1 MRQHPTRRD
10 APTGRSTVSQGALTY
25 LRRQYLCVLRRCAFL
40 NAFSSWLLLA
50 APMAMAG
57 QPGIVTDGRTATTL
71 TQAGAVTDITTA
83 TVRGNN
89 AFNSFSRFNIGS
101 GQTVNLHLPQQTANL
116 LNLVRNERSQIDGV
130 MNAYKD
136 GRIGG
141 NVFFFNPHGMV
152 VGAQG
157 QINVGSLTVAT
168 PTPAYMERLIGPGGA
183 IDDAAVDQALRGE
196 IPLSESGLITVKGS
210 VKAAR
215 AVQLAAANVSIV
227 GGARIEAGAAAHA
240 GFGALVN
247 IDGLEAG
254 AQMLQDGDTVRI
266 VAADA
271 VNIAGLV
278 SADGATG
285 EAAGRVRIDAGGDI
299 TVADGG
305 RVSADGHGA
314 NSDGGKIRVWAEG
327 TATLATQGELSAR
340 GGEIS
345 GDGGHIEFSA
355 TDTVRLEGG
364 ALKANATNGK
374 RGSVLIDPNNI
385 EAVTANT
392 YTDGVDFTLIANDT
406 ITVENN
412 ITISTRDI
420 ANPTT
425 GNHATD
431 ASQGDSGD
439 LTLRASNVELKAGS
453 RLLAHATPGHT
464 GGDVKVEG
472 RTLDA
477 IGANRDVSASVT
489 LTEAT
494 VTGKDITIR
503 SSAETSLVQELLENN
518 PALSVADA
526 QRQID
531 QELDDP
537 IDGIGGAF
545 LSVTTKATATTTV
558 LGSKVTGSGK
568 VTISSHAG
576 ARSGFKKTATAT
588 TTIGDSGAI
597 KSEIRGNEVDIAS
610 TATTSL
616 VYKIL
621 GTATKLLDQSWLPDP
636 DGPLITALDDNLFD
650 FNSVPLVALSTAK
663 ATTLVDGASLIIG
676 TDTVTIGADADSAA
690 KPTFSSPF
698 LFSAAWGESTA
709 EARARVVGT
718 ANITATNALTVQAHT
733 NTDVDVTATVNS
745 INKPVD
751 ATFVRANT
759 HITTIAEVGD
769 STTTTG
775 RSISVDAQTEAEINA
790 AADAKNTGG
799 SGVGLSLAISETTST
814 TTATLGGTAEAT
826 TGDVSVT
833 ANADIEE
840 GNSANAATL
849 GNPSSISAKIT
860 NFKAGIQ
867 RNVVG
872 GILTATG
879 KINPA
884 TADRL
889 TSFLFPGIK
898 EGKFNA
904 AGAVAWSTGNNTAT
918 ASIAPLADVKAAGGI
933 SVTAKITDDPSSSA
947 GAKTSSTGS
956 AVGGSVAYG
965 SFVNTANAFIG
976 KGATVDAKGALLV
989 DAQTHVPYPW
999 QIDWEDPDE
1008 ILNFLQG
1015 GVLDMFLT
1023 TYSINSAKGKSGIGL
1038 AVGVNLFDLD
1048 NNATAYIDEGAQINT
1063 RYTAIPGLAT
1073 QSVKV
1078 SAKNDISLTGAV
1090 GILSKKFLGTS
1101 GGKAALGGSAG
1112 LISIDTNASA
1122 TIRGNATVNSA
1133 NAVNVDATNIQRVV
1147 TVTEAGGSSDAVGV
1161 EGAVSINT
1169 LTNTSTAAIDDDA
1182 TVAAGDDITVN
1193 AKGDLENISVAGGV
1207 VATKGQVGIG
1217 FSVSVNTIV
1226 SDVAAYI
1233 GNFDPLGLDLVPA
1246 LGNISTTG
1254 KVNLVAASEVSQ
1266 GAYSVAG
1273 ALATDSKAQTD
1284 MPAGAS
1290 DTQDGAGS
1298 GSASKSGKGKFGVA
1312 VSADVSINDVKADTQ
1327 AYVSDGA
1334 TISAAT
1340 ALDLD
1345 ATNTLALSALS
1356 GAVTIST
1363 QQSGNALAG
1372 SYAQNS
1378 LAGTTAAYADDAT
1391 LTLTGPL
1398 TADAKTTGTIETL
1411 SASIAGT
1418 KGKVGVAG
1426 SVSINAIDNS
1436 TKTYLSNVLLTGV
1449 STVGLTALDDSTI
1462 RAIAGA
1468 IAFGGKAGIG
1478 LSFSWNQLDN
1488 DTESWIANS
1497 DVDATGLVSVA
1508 ATTDNSIDTISA
1520 AIGASKGPMAGAAAV
1535 TINTIDNTTKTWIAG
1550 TRGGDGVDS
1559 AANIALTSTDSS
1571 RIFGLAGALG
1581 ATTGSAGVGVTFA
1594 WNDVDN
1600 IVDARLKNNANA
1612 ESTAGD
1618 ITVKADSSTH
1628 IEGISAAGGVS
1639 GKAGVAGAGTVV
1651 QANNTVKASI
1661 DAGSTAIADGNV
1673 HVAAAD
1679 DVDLFSLAGNV
1690 AGGGK
1695 AGIGASASVLI
1706 TNNTVEARIDGS
1718 ATGRGKRGAIDV
1730 PTGDKNSAGTLLTE
1744 STRGVAVTATS
1755 HEDIETIAAGG
1766 SGGGSAG
1773 VAGSATVTD
1782 LTETTTA
1789 AIGSGATINPLDDGS
1804 STQDVT
1810 VRASDETT
1818 LLGVAGAV
1826 AFGGSGGVG
1835 AGADVGLIGKTT
1847 TASVAGNV
1855 KTNDTVTVEA
1865 RSEEDI
1871 TSVAASLSVGGSA
1884 GIAGSASVYV
1894 VDVTTKSEIA
1904 DGATVH
1910 SDGNVIV
1917 SADDDNEIDMIA
1929 GNGAFGGSA
1938 GVGASAAVA
1947 VLTKTT
1953 TARVGTGATVDA
1965 LGTKTGVTIA
1975 NGSFNA
1981 ATYTAN
1987 GTDEGEISAPAASNP
2002 DGSDSAALTGQR
2014 TASRGTTT
2022 GFQGLAVTATNKDDV
2037 ETISATGAAAGSAA
2051 ITLAGDVNVITTTTT
2066 AEIANNAQ
2074 INQNNTGAGA
2084 GQSVLVGAGN
2094 DHYQMG
2100 IAGSASG
2107 AGAVGIG
2114 AAADVLVAKH
2124 TTTAKVGDSADI
2136 RARKDVSIEAHGQ
2149 EEILSIAAGL
2159 GVGGTVGVAGSTSVL
2174 SLTNVTSA
2182 TTGTGSVVDADGNVR
2197 IIATDDT
2204 ETDVVDGTLA
2214 VGLGAAGVGGAVGVT
2229 RIEKDT
2235 TSGVGAGATVNARGN
2250 NTASMQALS
2259 GNDLSDRDAITG
2271 LMVEAN
2277 SSEDLFSVAASG
2289 AGGFYAGV
2297 SGAVT
2302 VTSVDSDTTAVIGNG
2317 ALINQGVTNGSSTQD
2332 VNVSAKNHAKLDAYT
2347 GSLAGG
2353 AVGAAGGVDVGTVKN
2368 DTTALID
2375 NNAQVSAKR
2384 DVDVNALTSAD
2395 IDSITVSA
2403 SGGIGAIAGGV
2414 SVYSV
2419 GSGLDA
2425 EGRKKLKSD
2434 SGDFGDVNSYADD
2447 QASDGS
2453 INSLLAGS
2461 DDARI
2466 RDAGSQ
2472 SQAARAGV
2480 SISGDLAGA
2489 NTDGTTATI
2498 GDANVTTTTGAID
2511 VDARQDVNIKVLA
2524 GGASVGGVGLGVGVG
2539 VVAVNA
2545 GTAADVAAQ
2554 AMLDAGGA
2562 VSLTAHT
2569 KTVSD
2574 LTGFAGSYG
2583 GLAVDAALAFVT
2595 DNSTTRAALGDG
2607 VQIVDATSISV
2618 SASDDRTAE
2627 SEAVG
2632 VSVSGGAAVGASVAT
2647 ATLGGSTTASAGDN
2661 LQVGQSVGTIDSL
2674 SITADSRNTA
2684 KAESIAGKAGI
2695 GLAAS
2700 GSVATAKSTPTVS
2713 ATIGDNSRITVAG
2726 LTDVAATG
2734 RSTADADAI
2743 GVNVAGGVGIGAS
2756 VANAT
2761 SAPDIDAA
2769 IGTGARITANQ
2780 VRIAAT
2786 QAILGGG
2793 TSAYALGAA
2802 GGLLAGVNA
2811 TYAESNNEG
2820 KVDATLGDNSEL
2832 TVANSVT
2839 VAATNNTR
2847 QRTDVTGVSIG
2858 GVLAAGATIG
2868 HANSDTETH
2877 ASIGNG
2883 VQVASLGGLTGLIS
2897 VTATGK
2903 DDNIATAVSGS
2914 GGLISG
2920 SAASVGTY
2928 SESNTSARL
2937 GSGDATHSL
2946 NASTVTLTADHT
2958 TQFNGKVDSVSA
2970 SAVGASGSK
2979 ARHTV
2984 KSTVEAT
2991 VADNGRINANHVDI
3005 DANNRAHKFW
3015 WGASSVAADAA
3026 TNADSAA
3033 WNIKSGSGGALNAAA
3048 GSSRSTVT
3056 LTTVARIGQNA
3067 QVHGLMPALGEGSFS
3082 MDAFNDVIGHDKS
3095 KLDSGGL
3102 VAVAATETH
3111 FTATGNAT
3119 AEFGAGAQV
3128 TSDTGDIT
3136 AGTRSRVD
3144 LDTRSS
3150 SDTYG
3155 LAGAPMGEAW
3165 STWTGNN
3172 TAIVRSGA
3180 RLLAD
3185 QGGVHL
3191 GGGQASDGTRT
3202 DIEADSDVRLWNK
3215 TAFPINSDPDA
3226 RTTVTSNASV
3236 QLLGTAAI
3244 ETAGDITLAADKGKI
3259 DAHHVGIGKDIYREA
3274 ASGIVSGI
3282 SNAFGGDDVSFD
3294 IEGGETVVGGSS
3306 TAQIEGSALAGIH
3319 RFESLTL
3326 EYELV
3331 DASGNVVASPVT
3343 GTDGRVLWRLKV
3355 SKTDGVNYT
3364 IDPAV
3369 GLAANIQKRID
3380 KLRSLME
3387 QYSGDPVAVGAYESE
3402 IKFLQFKLVELGLAS
3417 GDPNGTNFNTGNW
3430 NNPSPKEV
3438 KLEEIAQKEAQIDS
3452 LGNDIVSTTDGATT
3466 TTDGALT
3473 AQTTLTTDAGTV
3485 VLRADSINGNNA
3497 TIQTNLAGMGNFNAA
3512 DGDYLNLIGQQ
3523 GTAASLRSDINTL
3536 QGQLSTDRTSLATS
3550 NANIDTLLGNIASR
3564 QSQIDTLLATNGA
3577 QSQID
3582 ALRALNDTDRSAA
3595 TAELGTANSLLA
3607 GIATKS
3613 TLLDQKAGS
3622 LNSTYTTIN
3631 SLQST
3636 LRSRFAN
3643 GSADSGRVAA
3653 VTNLQSSNTSLRGDV
3668 STLAGSINGAD
3679 ATVAGASTTVAGN
3692 LTTVQGFETDLGT
3705 AQTDLVALEAQL
3717 PGLSDVPANGPIAD
3731 FMHVDDITVRLG
3743 NIDVTA
3749 DNLTG
3754 NGALRAPGD
3763 AKISIVNNTPDF
3775 LVLGKL
3781 TVDSDSGGEIRQ
3793 NGFLINDNNEIRRIN
3808 LNNQAPSLTLQ
3819 TKHNNGAGLPQIEVI
3834 SNYDPNSAKNAN
3846 LPAPSPDI
3854 QLSDDV
3860 SNPLGLV
3867 RVYSQA
3873 GSIYVD
3879 GDIRAAQVDVQADNG
3894 DFVQSFVDGFY
3905 HSSGDP
3911 AANVQGGQT
3920 STPAGKGI
3928 VANGSVFIS
3937 ARYLNINGLVQS
3949 GIETW
3954 NITLPTTPV
3963 LTGPA
3968 SLYGLNQSALDTLV
3982 ENWKNSTGPQ
3992 YTTLAAAGGAV
4003 VFNAAL
4009 NRIEANAS
4017 YAHTDMGTSGW
4028 AQRTSSF
4035 GGLYPL
4041 ISDYGNIG
4049 ASYDPSV
4056 TGGRFVLDG
4065 EAVKGGYIQLYGQIL
4080 NTAGSAS
4087 RLKVLDGFGQIVV
4100 TNPTDR
4106 AVVVNN
4112 LSTGTDADG
4121 SGRGVRGVIDIT
4133 DIQRVNTTN
4142 GTSDAI
4148 HTVITREN
4156 NTVMLDQTG
4165 RWEGSVFNPN
4175 YRFTGADIT
4184 AADGRNTTYDPQ
4196 TGLRYV
4202 WTTATDKSTNT
4213 YWQFSG
4219 TQFLGISALRTR
4231 PSGTVESKRGP
4242 YTTGTRRLDDGT
4254 YLLRDTSLTG
4264 TPLKTTSDTRTTS
4277 DYWTKTKEW
4286 TDCNWWTVCIAQDY
4300 HSKWTQS
4307 TGTQTITTFS
4317 LKADY
4322 PINVEFSGQD
4332 TGLVAINSKSDVILN
4347 GLINNRFG
4355 DTTITAGVNPG
4366 VGATSNPALVK
4377 AGQSILQGSE
4387 DALVTGQ
4394 TLNFAASYSVGT
4406 TGSNANPV
4414 NIDLNGGTLNAAVAS
4429 GNLAL
4434 RQANGDLSIG
4444 IVSAGGAANAGLGQ
4458 VLIAADGHLSMA
4470 GPLSSVTGNQIELV
4484 SENGSIG
4491 SATDPFR
4498 IKAGFTSNLAER
4510 RFYGVTA
4517 AARESIFLDSESWI
4531 GNLGADLLVSS
4542 ITSTTGDVQVRTPGR
4557 IIDNNPF
4564 ETRDERTYA
4573 QLLTLWEELSLLE
4586 NTTKNAEKQ
4595 QAAIA
4600 AFEAGASQEYRIYW
4614 QIRNQQADPS
4624 SFDANHTVALS
4635 TAQETAMRDSLAQQG
4650 KTQTEIDTLVR
4661 DYSKNKTDEYRALHE
4676 KLYATPVYENLI
4688 PVGYQDGFAYAA
4700 TQTER
4705 DAQLKGS
4712 SWSEHELGIA
4722 FSPGLLK
4729 ETTDTNPVLKDPNVA
4744 GTSVTLLADQG
4755 IGETGLTR
4763 MIDLSLNPGLISDD
4777 DKVAL
4782 AAAERNDL
4790 SINGGIASVT
4800 QRKPVVVGGN
4810 GLLTVTDRAGN
4821 AVAGDVFL
4829 ASETSVNVGAILST
4843 GETRLKAAGSIM
4855 HGAGAGL
4862 PSFVA
4867 SSLILESAKGDIGTA
4882 TQPVLVQLGDNDPLI
4897 ARADGD
4903 IFITQLGNDL
4913 AVDTLFSRAGIW
4925 LTAPGSIVDAFNTDD
4940 TNIRSQTLNLL
4951 AGGSLGS
4958 ASNFLDIGLGP
4969 RLESDTDDTGYLTA
4983 NAGTGAFL
4991 RSPTLPLILHQ
5002 VDAGTEIRV
5011 IGGTNV
5017 VVEGAVTA
5025 PVSVDIAAG
5034 DDVRFDGGQ
5043 IATDTVA
5050 ISAGSDGTGNVAGSS
5065 TAGPDIVATT
5075 SAFITAPQGIGTGAP
5090 VEVRTPQLDL
5100 QADTM
5105 DVVAAP
5111 LTPAQ
5116 PLMVNAS
5123 GVGGSMAS
5131 DVTLDLASGSSVT
5144 IGTLFANTSQ
5154 TTATTPLFTVTDGQL
5169 GDYAAFYT
5177 PAFAIRVDHQNR
5189 AFQPGFD
5196 VRAFTLSGLYDMVVT
5211 PQSALIGAYIITK
5224 NPRKVVFSNPGGVAD
5239 LRSRGQLNALD
5250 HQSKN
5255 DKSNRVAAGAA
5266 ENYATAAG
5274 GLVFVDPDLFE
5285 CGKPGEP
5292 NACEDL

>member
-1 MRQHPTRRD
+1 M
-10 APTGRSTVSQGALTY
+10 
-25 LRRQYLCVLRRCAFL
+25 
-40 NAFSSWLLLA
+40 
-50 APMAMAG
+50 
-57 QPGIVTDGRTATTL
+57 
-71 TQAGAVTDITTA
+71 
-83 TVRGNN
+83 
-89 AFNSFSRFNIGS
+89 
-101 GQTVNLHLPQQTANL
+101 
-116 LNLVRNERSQIDGV
+116 
-130 MNAYKD
+130 
-136 GRIGG
+136 
-141 NVFFFNPHGMV
+141 
-152 VGAQG
+152 
-157 QINVGSLTVAT
+157 
-168 PTPAYMERLIGPGGA
+168 
-183 IDDAAVDQALRGE
+183 
-196 IPLSESGLITVKGS
+196 
-210 VKAAR
+210 
-215 AVQLAAANVSIV
+215 
-227 GGARIEAGAAAHA
+227 
-240 GFGALVN
+240 
-247 IDGLEAG
+247 
-254 AQMLQDGDTVRI
+254 
-266 VAADA
+266 
-271 VNIAGLV
+271 
-278 SADGATG
+278 
-285 EAAGRVRIDAGGDI
+285 
-299 TVADGG
+299 
-305 RVSADGHGA
+305 
-314 NSDGGKIRVWAEG
+314 
-327 TATLATQGELSAR
+327 
-340 GGEIS
+340 
-345 GDGGHIEFSA
+345 
-355 TDTVRLEGG
+355 
-364 ALKANATNGK
+364 
-374 RGSVLIDPNNI
+374 
-385 EAVTANT
+385 
-392 YTDGVDFTLIANDT
+392 
-406 ITVENN
+406 
-412 ITISTRDI
+412 
-420 ANPTT
+420 
-425 GNHATD
+425 
-431 ASQGDSGD
+431 
-439 LTLRASNVELKAGS
+439 
-453 RLLAHATPGHT
+453 
-464 GGDVKVEG
+464 
-472 RTLDA
+472 
-477 IGANRDVSASVT
+477 
-489 LTEAT
+489 
-494 VTGKDITIR
+494 
-503 SSAETSLVQELLENN
+503 
-518 PALSVADA
+518 
-526 QRQID
+526 
-531 QELDDP
+531 
-537 IDGIGGAF
+537 
-545 LSVTTKATATTTV
+545 
-558 LGSKVTGSGK
+558 
-568 VTISSHAG
+568 
-576 ARSGFKKTATAT
+576 
-588 TTIGDSGAI
+588 
-597 KSEIRGNEVDIAS
+597 
-610 TATTSL
+610 
-616 VYKIL
+616 
-621 GTATKLLDQSWLPDP
+621 
-636 DGPLITALDDNLFD
+636 
-650 FNSVPLVALSTAK
+650 
-663 ATTLVDGASLIIG
+663 
-676 TDTVTIGADADSAA
+676 
-690 KPTFSSPF
+690 
-698 LFSAAWGESTA
+698 
-709 EARARVVGT
+709 
-718 ANITATNALTVQAHT
+718 
-733 NTDVDVTATVNS
+733 
-745 INKPVD
+745 
-751 ATFVRANT
+751 
-759 HITTIAEVGD
+759 
-769 STTTTG
+769 
-775 RSISVDAQTEAEINA
+775 
-790 AADAKNTGG
+790 
-799 SGVGLSLAISETTST
+799 
-814 TTATLGGTAEAT
+814 
-826 TGDVSVT
+826 
-833 ANADIEE
+833 
-840 GNSANAATL
+840 
-849 GNPSSISAKIT
+849 
-860 NFKAGIQ
+860 
-867 RNVVG
+867 
-872 GILTATG
+872 
-879 KINPA
+879 
-884 TADRL
+884 
-889 TSFLFPGIK
+889 
-898 EGKFNA
+898 
-904 AGAVAWSTGNNTAT
+904 
-918 ASIAPLADVKAAGGI
+918 
-933 SVTAKITDDPSSSA
+933 
-947 GAKTSSTGS
+947 
-956 AVGGSVAYG
+956 
-965 SFVNTANAFIG
+965 
-976 KGATVDAKGALLV
+976 
-989 DAQTHVPYPW
+989 
-999 QIDWEDPDE
+999 
-1008 ILNFLQG
+1008 
-1015 GVLDMFLT
+1015 
-1023 TYSINSAKGKSGIGL
+1023 
-1038 AVGVNLFDLD
+1038 
-1048 NNATAYIDEGAQINT
+1048 
-1063 RYTAIPGLAT
+1063 
-1073 QSVKV
+1073 
-1078 SAKNDISLTGAV
+1078 
-1090 GILSKKFLGTS
+1090 
-1101 GGKAALGGSAG
+1101 
-1112 LISIDTNASA
+1112 
-1122 TIRGNATVNSA
+1122 
-1133 NAVNVDATNIQRVV
+1133 
-1147 TVTEAGGSSDAVGV
+1147 
-1161 EGAVSINT
+1161 
-1169 LTNTSTAAIDDDA
+1169 
-1182 TVAAGDDITVN
+1182 
-1193 AKGDLENISVAGGV
+1193 
-1207 VATKGQVGIG
+1207 
-1217 FSVSVNTIV
+1217 
-1226 SDVAAYI
+1226 
-1233 GNFDPLGLDLVPA
+1233 
-1246 LGNISTTG
+1246 
-1254 KVNLVAASEVSQ
+1254 
-1266 GAYSVAG
+1266 
-1273 ALATDSKAQTD
+1273 
-1284 MPAGAS
+1284 
-1290 DTQDGAGS
+1290 
-1298 GSASKSGKGKFGVA
+1298 
-1312 VSADVSINDVKADTQ
+1312 
-1327 AYVSDGA
+1327 
-1334 TISAAT
+1334 
-1340 ALDLD
+1340 
-1345 ATNTLALSALS
+1345 
-1356 GAVTIST
+1356 
-1363 QQSGNALAG
+1363 
-1372 SYAQNS
+1372 
-1378 LAGTTAAYADDAT
+1378 
-1391 LTLTGPL
+1391 
-1398 TADAKTTGTIETL
+1398 
-1411 SASIAGT
+1411 
-1418 KGKVGVAG
+1418 
-1426 SVSINAIDNS
+1426 
-1436 TKTYLSNVLLTGV
+1436 
-1449 STVGLTALDDSTI
+1449 
-1462 RAIAGA
+1462 
-1468 IAFGGKAGIG
+1468 
-1478 LSFSWNQLDN
+1478 
-1488 DTESWIANS
+1488 
-1497 DVDATGLVSVA
+1497 
-1508 ATTDNSIDTISA
+1508 
-1520 AIGASKGPMAGAAAV
+1520 
-1535 TINTIDNTTKTWIAG
+1535 
-1550 TRGGDGVDS
+1550 
-1559 AANIALTSTDSS
+1559 
-1571 RIFGLAGALG
+1571 
-1581 ATTGSAGVGVTFA
+1581 
-1594 WNDVDN
+1594 
-1600 IVDARLKNNANA
+1600 
-1612 ESTAGD
+1612 
-1618 ITVKADSSTH
+1618 
-1628 IEGISAAGGVS
+1628 
-1639 GKAGVAGAGTVV
+1639 
-1651 QANNTVKASI
+1651 
-1661 DAGSTAIADGNV
+1661 
-1673 HVAAAD
+1673 
-1679 DVDLFSLAGNV
+1679 
-1690 AGGGK
+1690 
-1695 AGIGASASVLI
+1695 
-1706 TNNTVEARIDGS
+1706 
-1718 ATGRGKRGAIDV
+1718 
-1730 PTGDKNSAGTLLTE
+1730 
-1744 STRGVAVTATS
+1744 
-1755 HEDIETIAAGG
+1755 
-1766 SGGGSAG
+1766 
-1773 VAGSATVTD
+1773 
-1782 LTETTTA
+1782 
-1789 AIGSGATINPLDDGS
+1789 
-1804 STQDVT
+1804 
-1810 VRASDETT
+1810 
-1818 LLGVAGAV
+1818 
-1826 AFGGSGGVG
+1826 
-1835 AGADVGLIGKTT
+1835 
-1847 TASVAGNV
+1847 
-1855 KTNDTVTVEA
+1855 
-1865 RSEEDI
+1865 
-1871 TSVAASLSVGGSA
+1871 
-1884 GIAGSASVYV
+1884 
-1894 VDVTTKSEIA
+1894 
-1904 DGATVH
+1904 
-1910 SDGNVIV
+1910 
-1917 SADDDNEIDMIA
+1917 
-1929 GNGAFGGSA
+1929 
-1938 GVGASAAVA
+1938 
-1947 VLTKTT
+1947 
-1953 TARVGTGATVDA
+1953 
-1965 LGTKTGVTIA
+1965 
-1975 NGSFNA
+1975 
-1981 ATYTAN
+1981 
-1987 GTDEGEISAPAASNP
+1987 
-2002 DGSDSAALTGQR
+2002 
-2014 TASRGTTT
+2014 
-2022 GFQGLAVTATNKDDV
+2022 
-2037 ETISATGAAAGSAA
+2037 
-2051 ITLAGDVNVITTTTT
+2051 
-2066 AEIANNAQ
+2066 
-2074 INQNNTGAGA
+2074 
-2084 GQSVLVGAGN
+2084 
-2094 DHYQMG
+2094 
-2100 IAGSASG
+2100 
-2107 AGAVGIG
+2107 
-2114 AAADVLVAKH
+2114 
-2124 TTTAKVGDSADI
+2124 
-2136 RARKDVSIEAHGQ
+2136 
-2149 EEILSIAAGL
+2149 
-2159 GVGGTVGVAGSTSVL
+2159 
-2174 SLTNVTSA
+2174 
-2182 TTGTGSVVDADGNVR
+2182 
-2197 IIATDDT
+2197 
-2204 ETDVVDGTLA
+2204 
-2214 VGLGAAGVGGAVGVT
+2214 
-2229 RIEKDT
+2229 
-2235 TSGVGAGATVNARGN
+2235 GATVNARGN

-2259 GNDLSDRDAITG
+2259 GNDLTDRDAITG

-2302 VTSVDSDTTAVIGNG
+2302 VTSVDSDTTAVIGSG
-2317 ALINQGVTNGSSTQD
+2317 ALINQGVTNGSATQD
-2332 VNVSAKNHAKLDAYT
+2332 VNVSSKNHAKLDAYT
-2347 GSLAGG
+2347 GSVAGG
-2353 AVGAAGGVDVGTVKN
+2353 AVGAAGGVDVGTIKN

-2375 NNAQVSAKR
+2375 NNAQISSKR
-2384 DVDVNALTSAD
+2384 DVDVNALTDAD

-2403 SGGIGAIAGGV
+2403 SGGLGAIAGGV

-2425 EGRKKLKSD
+2425 EGRKRLKSD

-2466 RDAGSQ
+2466 RNAGTQ
-2472 SQAARAGV
+2472 SQTARAGV

-2489 NTDGTTATI
+2489 NTAGTTATI

-2511 VDARQDVNIKVLA
+2511 IDARQDIDVKVLA

-2545 GTAADVAAQ
+2545 GTAADVAAL
-2554 AMLDAGGA
+2554 ATLSSGGA
-2562 VSLTAHT
+2562 ISVGAHT

-2583 GLAVDAALAFVT
+2583 GLAIDAALAFVT
-2595 DNSTTRAALGDG
+2595 DNSTTRAAIGDG
-2607 VQIVDATSISV
+2607 VQIADATGVSV

-2674 SITADSRNTA
+2674 SITADSSNTA
-2684 KAESIAGKAGI
+2684 KAKSIAGKAGI

-2726 LTDVAATG
+2726 LTGVAATG

-2756 VANAT
+2756 VATAT

-2769 IGTGARITANQ
+2769 IGAGARITANQ

-2811 TYAESNNEG
+2811 TYAESNNKG
-2820 KVDATLGDNSEL
+2820 KVDAKLGDNSEL
-2832 TVANSVT
+2832 IVASSVN
-2839 VAATNNTR
+2839 VDATNNTR

-2868 HANSDTETH
+2868 HANAETETH
-2877 ASIGNG
+2877 ASLGNG

-2920 SAASVGTY
+2920 SAASVGTF
-2928 SESNTSARL
+2928 SKSDTTARV

-2946 NASTVTLTADHT
+2946 NATTFTLKADHT
-2958 TQFNGKVDSVSA
+2958 SQFNAKVDSVSA

-2984 KSTVEAT
+2984 ESTVEAT
-2991 VADNGRINANHVDI
+2991 VADNGRIKANHVDI

-3015 WGASSVAADAA
+3015 WGATSVAADAA

-3033 WNIKSGSGGALNAAA
+3033 WNIQSGSGGALNAAA

-3082 MDAFNDVIGHDKS
+3082 LDAFNEVIGHDKS

-3102 VAVAATETH
+3102 VAIAATETH

-3119 AEFGAGAQV
+3119 VEFGAGAQV
-3128 TSDTGDIT
+3128 SSDTGDIK

-3155 LAGAPMGEAW
+3155 LAGAPMGEAY
-3165 STWTGNN
+3165 STWIGNN
-3172 TAIVRSGA
+3172 KAIVKSGA

-3202 DIEADSDVRLWNK
+3202 DIEVDSDVRLWNK

-3226 RTTVTSNASV
+3226 RSHVTSNASV

-3387 QYSGDPVAVGAYESE
+3387 QYAGDPVAVGAYESE

-3438 KLEEIAQKEAQIDS
+3438 KLEEIAQKEAQIDN

-3466 TTDGALT
+3466 TTDGALA

-3485 VLRADSINGNNA
+3485 VLRADSINGNNN
-3497 TIQTNLAGMGNFNAA
+3497 TIRTNLAGMGNFNAA
-3512 DGDYLNLIGQQ
+3512 DGDYLNLIDQQ
-3523 GTAASLRSDINTL
+3523 STAASLRGDINTL

-3582 ALRALNDTDRSAA
+3582 ALRALNDTDRNSA

-3613 TLLDQKAGS
+3613 TQLDQKAGS
-3622 LNSTYTTIN
+3622 LSSTYTTIN
-3631 SLQST
+3631 SLQTT

-3653 VTNLQSSNTSLRGDV
+3653 VSNLQGSNTSLRGDV
-3668 STLAGSINGAD
+3668 STLAGNINGAD

-3992 YTTLAAAGGAV
+3992 YSTLAAAGGAV

-4175 YRFTGADIT
+4175 YRFTGADT
-4184 AADGRNTTYDPQ
+4184 GATNGRNTTYDPQ

-4264 TPLKTTSDTRTTS
+4264 TPLKTTNNTRTTS
-4277 DYWTKTKEW
+4277 DHWTKTKEW
-4286 TDCNWWTVCIAQDY
+4286 TDCNWWTICIAQDY

-4366 VGATSNPALVK
+4366 TNAALVK

-4387 DALVTGQ
+4387 NALVTGQ
-4394 TLNFAASYSVGT
+4394 SLNFAASYSVGT

-4470 GPLSSVTGNQIELV
+4470 GPLSSITGNKIELV
-4484 SENGSIG
+4484 SENGRIG
-4491 SATDPFR
+4491 SAADPVR
-4498 IKAGFTSNLAER
+4498 VKAGFTSNLAER
-4510 RFYGVTA
+4510 RFFGVTA
-4517 AARESIFLDSESWI
+4517 SARESIFLDSESWI
-4531 GNLGADLLVSS
+4531 GNLSADLLVSS
-4542 ITSTTGDVQVRTPGR
+4542 ITSATGEVLVRTPGR

-4573 QLLTLWEELSLLE
+4573 QLLSLWEELSLLE

-4650 KTQTEIDTLVR
+4650 KTQTEIDDLVR
-4661 DYSKNKTDEYRALHE
+4661 DYSKDRTDEYRTLHD
-4676 KLYATPVYENLI
+4676 KLYATPAYENLI
-4688 PVGYQDGFAYAA
+4688 PVGYQDGFAYVA

-4729 ETTDTNPVLKDPNVA
+4729 ETTDTNPVLKDPNVS
-4744 GTSVTLLADQG
+4744 GTQVTLKADKG

-4782 AAAERNDL
+4782 AAAERSDL
-4790 SINGGIASVT
+4790 SLNGGIASVT

-4829 ASETSVNVGAILST
+4829 ASETSVNVAAILST
-4843 GETRLKAAGSIM
+4843 GETRLKAAGDII
-4855 HGAGAGL
+4855 HGAGPGVAA
-4862 PSFVA
+4862 FMA
-4867 SSLILESAKGDIGTA
+4867 SSLILESAKGSIGSS

-4897 ARADGD
+4897 ARADGN

-4925 LTAPGSIVDAFNTDD
+4925 LTAPGSIIDAFNTDD
-4940 TNIRSQTLNLL
+4940 TNIRAQTLNLL

-4991 RSPTLPLILHQ
+4991 RSPSLPLILHQ

-5011 IGGTNV
+5011 IGGTDV

-5043 IATDTVA
+5043 IASDTVA
-5050 ISAGSDGTGNVAGSS
+5050 ISAGSDGSGNVVGSP
-5065 TAGPDIVATT
+5065 TAGADIVAAT
-5075 SAFITAPQGIGTGAP
+5075 SAFITAPQGIGTGDP
-5090 VEVRTPQLDL
+5090 LNVRTPQLDL

-5105 DVVAAP
+5105 DVVA
-5111 LTPAQ
+5111 TPINTAL

-5131 DVTLDLASGSSVT
+5131 DVKLDLTSTDSVT

-5266 ENYATAAG
+5266 ENYATASG
-5274 GLVFVDPDLFE
+5274 GLVFVDPGVFE

>member
-1 MRQHPTRRD
+1 M
-10 APTGRSTVSQGALTY
+10 SYGALAY

-50 APMAMAG
+50 APAAMAA
-57 QPGIVTDGRTATTL
+57 QPPIVTDGRTATTL
-71 TQAGAVTDITTA
+71 SQSGAVTDITTA
-83 TVRGNN
+83 TVRGKN

-116 LNLVRNERSQIDGV
+116 LNLVRNERSHIDGV

-168 PTPAYMERLIGPGGA
+168 PTPAYMERLIGPGGV

-215 AVQLAAANVSIV
+215 AVQLAAANVNID

-266 VAADA
+266 VAGNA
-271 VNIAGLV
+271 VNIAGAV
-278 SADGATG
+278 SADGAAG
-285 EAAGRVRIDAGGDI
+285 EAAGRIRIDAGGDI

-305 RVSADGHGA
+305 RVSADGRGA
-314 NSDGGKIRVWAEG
+314 NSDGGKIRVWAED
-327 TATLATQGELSAR
+327 TATLATGGELSAR

-355 TDTVRLEGG
+355 TETVRLEGG
-364 ALKANATNGK
+364 ALKANATAGK
-374 RGSVLIDPNNI
+374 RGAVLIDPNNI
-385 EAVTANT
+385 EVVSANQH
-392 YTDGVDFTLIANDT
+392 TDGADFTLIANDK

-420 ANPTT
+420 ANPAS
-425 GNHATD
+425 GDHASD

-439 LTLRASNVELKAGS
+439 LTLRASHVELKTGS
-453 RLLAHATPGHT
+453 RLLAHADNGHAA
-464 GGDVKVEG
+464 GDVTVEG

-477 IGANRDVSASVT
+477 IGANRDVSASVS

-494 VTGKDITIR
+494 VTGKDITLR
-503 SSAETSLVQELLENN
+503 SSAETSLVQELLEND
-518 PALSVADA
+518 PSLSVADA

-537 IDGIGGAF
+537 VDGVGGAF

-558 LGSKVTGSGK
+558 LGSKITGSGK

-576 ARSGFKKTATAT
+576 ARSGFEKTATAT
-588 TTIGDSGAI
+588 TTVGDSGAI
-597 KSEIRGNEVDIAS
+597 KSEIRGNEVEITAN
-610 TATTSL
+610 ATTSL

-621 GTATKLLDQSWLPDP
+621 GTATALLDQSWLPDP
-636 DGPLITALDDNLFD
+636 DGPLVTALDDTFFD

-663 ATTLVDGASLIIG
+663 ASTLVDGASLIIG
-676 TDTVTIGADADSAA
+676 TDTVTIGATADSAA

-718 ANITATNALTVQAHT
+718 ANVTATNALTVQAHT
-733 NTDVDVTATVNS
+733 NTEIDVTASVNS
-745 INKPVD
+745 INKPID

-759 HITTIAEVGD
+759 NITTLAEVGD
-769 STTTTG
+769 DTTTTG
-775 RSISVDAQTEAEINA
+775 GSIAVDAQTEAEINA
-790 AADAKNTGG
+790 DADAKNTGG
-799 SGVGLSLAISETTST
+799 SGVGLALAISDTTST

-826 TGDVSVT
+826 TGDVTVT

-849 GNPSSISAKIT
+849 GNPNKLTQKIT

-872 GILTATG
+872 SILKATG
-879 KINPA
+879 KIDPT

-904 AGAVAWSTGNNTAT
+904 AGAVAWTNGNNTAT
-918 ASIAPLADVKAAGGI
+918 ASIAPLADVKAEGGI
-933 SVTAKITDDPSSSA
+933 SVTAKITDEPGSSA
-947 GAKTSSTGS
+947 GAKTNSTGS
-956 AVGGSVAYG
+956 AVGGSVANG
-965 SFVNTANAFIG
+965 DFVNTANAFIG
-976 KGATVDAKGALLV
+976 KGATVDAKGALRV

-999 QIDWEDPDE
+999 QIDWEDPEE
-1008 ILNFLQG
+1008 ILNFLTG
-1015 GVLDMFLT
+1015 GVLEMFLT
-1023 TYSINSAKGKSGIGL
+1023 TYSINSASGKSGIGL

-1063 RYTAIPGLAT
+1063 RYKAMPGLGS

-1078 SAKNDISLTGAV
+1078 SAKNDVSLTGAV

-1101 GGKAALGGSAG
+1101 GAKAAVGGSAG

-1133 NAVNVDATNIQRVV
+1133 NAVDVKAENIQRVV
-1147 TVTEAGGSSDAVGV
+1147 TVTEAGGKSDSVGV

-1182 TVAAGDDITVN
+1182 TVDAGDDITVD

-1226 SDVAAYI
+1226 SNVAAYI

-1254 KVNLVAASEVSQ
+1254 QVNLVAASEVSQ

-1290 DTQDGAGS
+1290 DTQDGS
-1298 GSASKSGKGKFGVA
+1298 GSAAGASKSGKGKFGVA
-1312 VSADVSINDVKADTQ
+1312 VSADVSINDVTANTAAYIADGVT
-1327 AYVSDGA
+1327 VS
-1334 TISAAT
+1334 SAT
-1340 ALDLD
+1340 AADLD

-1378 LAGTTAAYADDAT
+1378 LAGTTAAYVDDAT
-1391 LTLTGPL
+1391 LTLSGPL
-1398 TADAKTTGTIETL
+1398 SADAKTTGTIETL
-1411 SASIAGT
+1411 SASVAGT
-1418 KGKVGVAG
+1418 KGKAGVAG
-1426 SVSINAIDNS
+1426 SVSINAIDNA
-1436 TKTYLSNVLLTGV
+1436 TKTYLSNALLTGV
-1449 STVGLTALDDSTI
+1449 SNVGLTALDDSTI

-1478 LSFSWNQLDN
+1478 LSFGWNQLDN
-1488 DTESWIANS
+1488 ETESWIANS
-1497 DVDATGLVSVA
+1497 DVDASGLVSVA
-1508 ATTDNSIDTISA
+1508 ATTDNNIDTISA
-1520 AIGASKGPMAGAAAV
+1520 AIGASKGPMAGAGAV

-1550 TRGGDGVDS
+1550 LRGGDGVDG
-1559 AANIALTSTDSS
+1559 AAGIALLSTDSS
-1571 RIFGLAGALG
+1571 RIFGLAGSLG
-1581 ATTGSAGVGVTFA
+1581 ASTNNAGVGVAFA

-1600 IVDARLKNNANA
+1600 LVDARLKDNAHA
-1612 ESTAGD
+1612 ESTAGSVSVNAAS
-1618 ITVKADSSTH
+1618 TTH
-1628 IEGISAAGGVS
+1628 IEAIAASGGVAN
-1639 GKAGVAGAGTVV
+1639 KVGVAGSGSVV
-1651 QANNTVKASI
+1651 QASNTVKAAI
-1661 DAGSTAIADGNV
+1661 EAGSTAVADGNV
-1673 HVAAAD
+1673 HIGAAD

-1695 AGIGASASVLI
+1695 VAIGASASVLI
-1706 TNNTVEARIDGS
+1706 TNNTVEARLDGS
-1718 ATGRGKRGAIDV
+1718 ATGRGNRGAMTV
-1730 PTGDKNSAGTLLTE
+1730 PTGKKDGGGALLTE
-1744 STRGVAVTATS
+1744 STTGVAVTATS

-1766 SGGGSAG
+1766 SGGGSVG

-1789 AIGSGATINPLDDGS
+1789 AIGSGATVNPLDDGAG
-1804 STQDVT
+1804 TQDAT

-1826 AFGGSGGVG
+1826 AFGGRGGVG
-1835 AGADVGLIGKTT
+1835 AGADVGLIDKTT

-1855 KTNDTVTVEA
+1855 KANDTVTIEA
-1865 RSEEDI
+1865 RSAEDI
-1871 TSVAASLSVGGSA
+1871 TSVAASLSAGGSA
-1884 GIAGSASVYV
+1884 GIAGSASVYT
-1894 VDVTTKSEIA
+1894 VDVTTQSEIA

-1917 SADDDNEIDMIA
+1917 SADDANEIDMIA
-1929 GNGAFGGSA
+1929 GNGAFGGTA

-1947 VLTKTT
+1947 ILTKTV
-1953 TARVGTGATVDA
+1953 TARVGDGATVDA
-1965 LGTKTGVTIA
+1965 LGTKAGVTVA
-1975 NGSFNA
+1975 DGSFGT
-1981 ATYTAN
+1981 TYTAN

-2014 TASRGTTT
+2014 TGTRGTAS
-2022 GFQGLAVTATNKDDV
+2022 GFQGLAVTATNQDDV
-2037 ETISATGAAAGSAA
+2037 ETISATGSAAGTAA

-2066 AEIANNAQ
+2066 AEINDNAQ
-2074 INQNNTGAGA
+2074 VNQNTGAGA
-2084 GQSVLVGAGN
+2084 GQSVLVAAGN

-2107 AGAVGIG
+2107 AGTVGIG
-2114 AAADVLVAKH
+2114 AGADVLVANH
-2124 TTTAKVGDSADI
+2124 TTTAKVGDSADV
-2136 RARKDVSIEAHGQ
+2136 RARKDVSIEARGK

-2174 SLTNVTSA
+2174 SMTNVTSA

-2197 IIATDDT
+2197 IVASDDT
-2204 ETDVVDGTLA
+2204 ETDVIDGTLA
-2214 VGLGAAGVGGAVGVT
+2214 AGFGAAGVGGAVGVT

-2235 TSGVGAGATVNARGN
+2235 TAGVGAGATVNARGN
-2250 NTASMQALS
+2250 GTASMQALS
-2259 GNDLSDRDAITG
+2259 GNDLTDRDPVTG
-2271 LMVEAN
+2271 LMVEAT
-2277 SSEDLFSVAASG
+2277 STEDLFSVAASG

-2302 VTSVDSDTTAVIGNG
+2302 VASVDSDTTAVIGSG
-2317 ALINQGVTNGSSTQD
+2317 ALINQGVTGASGTQD
-2332 VNVSAKNHAKLDAYT
+2332 VNVSARNHVKIDAYT
-2347 GSLAGG
+2347 GSLALG
-2353 AVGAAGGVDVGTVKN
+2353 AVGAAGGVDVGTVRN

-2375 NNAQVSAKR
+2375 DSAQVSTAR
-2384 DVDVNALTSAD
+2384 DVDVNALGSAD
-2395 IDSITVSA
+2395 IDSVTVSA
-2403 SGGIGAIAGGV
+2403 AGGLGAIAGGV

-2425 EGRKKLKSD
+2425 EGRKRLQSD

-2447 QASDGS
+2447 QAGDDS
-2453 INSLLAGS
+2453 INTLLAGS

-2466 RDAGSQ
+2466 RNAGTQ

-2480 SISGDLAGA
+2480 TISGDLAGA
-2489 NTDGTTATI
+2489 NTAGVTATI
-2498 GDANVTTTTGAID
+2498 GQANITASNGAID
-2511 VDARQDVNIKVLA
+2511 IDARQDIDAKLLA
-2524 GGASVGGVGLGVGVG
+2524 GGASAGGVGLGAGVG
-2539 VVAVNA
+2539 VLSVNA

-2562 VSLTAHT
+2562 VSLNAHT
-2569 KTVSD
+2569 HTVSD
-2574 LTGFAGSYG
+2574 LTGFAGTYG
-2583 GLAVDAALAFVT
+2583 GLAIDAAVAVVT
-2595 DNSTTRAALGDG
+2595 DNSSTRAALGDG
-2607 VQIVDATSISV
+2607 VQIVDATDVSV
-2618 SASDDRTAE
+2618 SASDERTAE

-2632 VSVSGGAAVGASVAT
+2632 VSVAGGAAVGASVAT
-2647 ATLGGSTTASAGDN
+2647 ATLGGGVTASAGDT
-2661 LQVGQSVGTIDSL
+2661 LQVGQSVDTVGSL
-2674 SITADSRNTA
+2674 SLSADSRTTA
-2684 KAESIAGKAGI
+2684 KAQSIAGKAGI

-2713 ATIGDNSRITVAG
+2713 ATVGDNSRITVSGA
-2726 LTDVAATG
+2726 TDVSATG
-2734 RSTADADAI
+2734 RSRADADAL
-2743 GVNVAGGVGIGAS
+2743 GVNVSGGVGIGAS
-2756 VANAT
+2756 VATAT

-2769 IGTGARITANQ
+2769 IGAGARISADQ
-2780 VRIAAT
+2780 LRIAAT
-2786 QAILGGG
+2786 QAVLGSG
-2793 TSAYALGAA
+2793 TTAYAVGAA

-2811 TYAESNNEG
+2811 TYAESNNTG
-2820 KVDATLGDNSEL
+2820 KVDAKLGDNSTL
-2832 TVANSVT
+2832 TVDTSVRVDAANT
-2839 VAATNNTR
+2839 TR
-2847 QRTDVTGVSIG
+2847 QRTDVTGVSLG
-2858 GVLAAGATIG
+2858 ALAAGATIA
-2868 HANSDTETH
+2868 HANSDTQTH
-2877 ASIGNG
+2877 ARLGDG
-2883 VQVASLGGLTGLIS
+2883 VHIASASASGLTGTVA

-2903 DDNIATAVSGS
+2903 DDNQATAVSGS
-2914 GGLISG
+2914 GGIVSG
-2920 SAASVGTY
+2920 SAASVGT
-2928 SESNTSARL
+2928 SSQSNTTART
-2937 GSGDATHSL
+2937 GAGDATHSL
-2946 NASTVTLTADHT
+2946 NAATFTLTADHT
-2958 TQFNGKVDSVSA
+2958 SQFNGKVDSVSA
-2970 SAVGASGSK
+2970 SAVGASGSS
-2979 ARHTV
+2979 ARHSV
-2984 KSTVEAT
+2984 NSTVEAR
-2991 VADNGRINANHVDI
+2991 VADGGRINARHVDI

-3015 WGASSVAADAA
+3015 WGANSVTADAA
-3026 TNADSAA
+3026 ANADTAA
-3033 WNIKSGSGGALNAAA
+3033 WNIQSGSGGALNAAA
-3048 GSSRSTVT
+3048 GSSHSTVT
-3056 LTTVARIGQNA
+3056 LNTLARIGQGA
-3067 QVHGLMPALGEGSFS
+3067 QVHVLMPSVGEGTFS
-3082 MDAFNDVIGHDKS
+3082 MDAFNEVIGHDKS

-3102 VAVAATETH
+3102 VAIALTETH

-3119 AEFGAGAQV
+3119 AEFGANADV
-3128 TSDTGDIT
+3128 TSDLGDIK

-3144 LDTRSS
+3144 LDTRAS

-3155 LAGAPMGEAW
+3155 LAGAPQGEAW

-3172 TAIVRSGA
+3172 SAIVNTGA

-3202 DIEADSDVRLWNK
+3202 SIQADSDVRLWNK

-3226 RTTVTSNASV
+3226 QTRVTSNAAV
-3236 QLLGTAAI
+3236 RLLGSASI
-3244 ETAGDITLAADKGKI
+3244 ETAGDIALAADKGKI

-3294 IEGGETVVGGSS
+3294 IEGGDTVVGGTS
-3306 TAQIEGSALAGIH
+3306 TAQIDGSALAGIH

-3326 EYELV
+3326 EYEFV
-3331 DASGNVVASPVT
+3331 DASGNPVST
-3343 GTDGRVLWRLKV
+3343 PVQGSDGRVLWRLKV
-3355 SKTDGVNYT
+3355 SKTDGVNYH

-3387 QYSGDPVAVGAYESE
+3387 QYAGDPVAVGAYESE

-3417 GDPNGTNFNTGNW
+3417 GDPNGTDFNTGNW

-3438 KLEEIAQKEAQIDS
+3438 KLEEIDQKEAQIDS
-3452 LGNDIVSTTDGATT
+3452 LGNDIVTTTDGATT
-3466 TTDGALT
+3466 TTDGALS

-3485 VLRADSINGNNA
+3485 VLRADSLNTNNG
-3497 TIQTNLAGMGNFNAA
+3497 TIRSTLAGMGNFNGS
-3512 DGDYLNLIGQQ
+3512 DSDYLSLINLQS
-3523 GTAASLRSDINTL
+3523 AAATLRGDINTL
-3536 QGQLSTDRTSLATS
+3536 QGQIATDQTTLATS
-3550 NANIDTLLGNIASR
+3550 NGTIDTLLGNIASR
-3564 QSQIDTLLATNGA
+3564 QSQIDSLLASGGA

-3595 TAELGTANSLLA
+3595 TSELATA
-3607 GIATKS
+3607 S
-3613 TLLDQKAGS
+3613 TLLTGIASKSSQLEQKAS
-3622 LNSTYTTIN
+3622 TLSSTYTSIDG
-3631 SLQST
+3631 LQTT
-3636 LRSRFAN
+3636 LRTRFAS
-3643 GSADSGRVAA
+3643 GSADNGRVNT
-3653 VTNLQSSNTSLRGDV
+3653 VTSLQGSNATLRGDV

-3679 ATVAGASTTVAGN
+3679 ATVSGADTTVAGN
-3692 LTTVQGFETDLGT
+3692 LSTVQGLEGDLGT
-3705 AQTDLVALEAQL
+3705 AQSELVVLEAQL
-3717 PGLSDVPANGPIAD
+3717 PSLSDVPANGPIAD

-3749 DNLTG
+3749 DNLIGT
-3754 NGALRAPGD
+3754 GALRAPGD

-3808 LNNQAPSLTLQ
+3808 ANNAMPTLTLE
-3819 TKHNNGAGLPQIEVI
+3819 TKHNNAAGLPEIEVI
-3834 SNYDPNSAKNAN
+3834 SNYDPNSAKNAT
-3846 LPAPSPDI
+3846 LPAPAPDI

-3920 STPAGKGI
+3920 TTPAGKGI

-3949 GIETW
+3949 GIEAW
-3954 NITLPTTPV
+3954 NIDLPTTPT

-3968 SLYGLNQSALDTLV
+3968 SLFGLDQSALDTLI
-3982 ENWKNSTGPQ
+3982 ENWKNHGGPK
-3992 YTTLAAAGGAV
+3992 YTTLNAAGGAV
-4003 VFNAAL
+4003 LFNAEL
-4009 NRIEANAS
+4009 ERIEATAN
-4017 YAHTDMGTSGW
+4017 YAHTDMATTGW
-4028 AQRTSSF
+4028 AQRTAAF

-4087 RLKVLDGFGQIVV
+4087 RLKVLDGYGQITV

-4121 SGRGVRGVIDIT
+4121 SGRGIRGVIDIT
-4133 DIQRVNTTN
+4133 DIQQVNTTN

-4148 HTVITREN
+4148 HTVITRDN
-4156 NTVMLDQTG
+4156 GTVMLDQTG

-4175 YRFTGADIT
+4175 YRFTGAD
-4184 AADGRNTTYDPQ
+4184 AGASDGRNTTYDPQ
-4196 TGLRYV
+4196 SGLRYV
-4202 WTTATDKSTNT
+4202 WTTATDKSTKT
-4213 YWQFSG
+4213 YWHFSG
-4219 TQFLGISALRTR
+4219 TQFLGISQLRTR
-4231 PSGTVESKRGP
+4231 PSGSVESKSGP
-4242 YTTGTRRLDDGT
+4242 FTTGTRRLDDGT
-4254 YLLRDTSLTG
+4254 YLVRDTSLAG
-4264 TPLKTTSDTRTTS
+4264 THLKKDSNTRTTS
-4277 DYWTKTKEW
+4277 DVWTKTKEW

-4300 HSKWTQS
+4300 HSKWTQA

-4322 PINVEFSGQD
+4322 PINIEFSGRD
-4332 TGLVAINSKSDVILN
+4332 TGLVAINSKSDVVLN

-4355 DTTITAGVNPG
+4355 ETTLTAGVNPG
-4366 VGATSNPALVK
+4366 VGSTSNPALVK
-4377 AGQSILQGSE
+4377 AGQSILQGS
-4387 DALVTGQ
+4387 DNALVTGQ

-4406 TGSNANPV
+4406 TGSNATPV
-4414 NIDLNGGTLNAAVAS
+4414 NIDLNGGVLNAAVAS

-4434 RQANGDLSIG
+4434 RQANGDLAIG
-4444 IVSAGGAANAGLGQ
+4444 IVSAGGNAAAGLGQ
-4458 VLIAADGHLSMA
+4458 VLIAADGDLTMA
-4470 GPLSSVTGNQIELV
+4470 DALSSVTGNKVALV
-4484 SENGSIG
+4484 SENGAIG
-4491 SATDPFR
+4491 SAADPVR
-4498 IKAGFTSNLAER
+4498 VQAGFTSNLAER
-4510 RFYGVTA
+4510 RYYGVSA
-4517 AARESIFLDSESWI
+4517 SAREGLFLDSESWA
-4531 GNLGADLLVSS
+4531 GNPGADLLVSS
-4542 ITSTTGDVQVRTPGR
+4542 ITSATGDVQVRTPGR

-4586 NTTKNAEKQ
+4586 NTTKNAQKQ

-4600 AFEAGASQEYRIYW
+4600 AFEAGASQEYRSYW

-4624 SFDANHTVALS
+4624 AFDASHQVTLTS
-4635 TAQETAMRDSLAQQG
+4635 AQEQAMRDDLAQQG
-4650 KTQTEIDTLVR
+4650 KSQGEIDAFVANYTAT
-4661 DYSKNKTDEYRALHE
+4661 KTAEYHALHD
-4676 KLYATPVYENLI
+4676 KLYANPVYENLV
-4688 PVGYQDGFAYAA
+4688 PAAYQDGFAYTAS
-4700 TQTER
+4700 QGER
-4705 DAQLKGS
+4705 DAHLKGS
-4712 SWSEHELGIA
+4712 SWSEQELGIA
-4722 FSPGLLK
+4722 FSSGLLK

-4744 GTSVTLLADQG
+4744 GVNVTLLADQG

-4763 MIDLSLNPGLISDD
+4763 HIDLTVNPGLISDD

-4782 AAAERNDL
+4782 AAAERSDL
-4790 SINGGIASVT
+4790 SISGGTASVT
-4800 QRKPVVVGGN
+4800 QRKPVVVGSDGQ
-4810 GLLTVTDRAGN
+4810 LTVTDRTGN

-4829 ASETSVNVGAILST
+4829 ASERSVNVAAILAT
-4843 GETRLKAAGSIM
+4843 GEARLKAVGDIT
-4855 HGAGAGL
+4855 HGAGPGAA
-4862 PSFVA
+4862 SFTA
-4867 SSLILESAKGDIGTA
+4867 SSLILESAKGGIGSA

-4925 LTAPGSIVDAFNTDD
+4925 LTAPGSIVDAFDSD
-4940 TNIRSQTLNLL
+4940 ETNIRAQSLNLL

-4958 ASNFLDIGLGP
+4958 AANFLDIGLGP

-4983 NAGTGAFL
+4983 HAGTGAHL
-4991 RSPTLPLILHQ
+4991 RSPSLPLILHQ
-5002 VDAGTEIRV
+5002 LDAGTEVRV
-5011 IGGTNV
+5011 IGGTDV
-5017 VVEGAVTA
+5017 VVEGTVDA
-5025 PVSVDIAAG
+5025 PLDVDIAAG
-5034 DDVRFDGGQ
+5034 DDVRFDGGT
-5043 IATDTVA
+5043 ISADTVRIA
-5050 ISAGSDGTGNVAGSS
+5050 AGSDGRGNVVGSAADG
-5065 TAGPDIVATT
+5065 TDIAAVT
-5075 SAFITAPQGIGTGAP
+5075 SAFLTAPDGVGTEAP
-5090 VEVRTPQLDL
+5090 VEVRAPRVDL
-5100 QADTM
+5100 QADTI
-5105 DVVAAP
+5105 DVTATP
-5111 LTPAQ
+5111 PDPAQ
-5116 PLMVNAS
+5116 TLAVNAT
-5123 GVGGSMAS
+5123 GVGGGEAS
-5131 DVTLDLASGSSVT
+5131 NVVLDLTSTTAVEVGT
-5144 IGTLFANTSQ
+5144 IYATTST
-5154 TTATTPLFTVTDGQL
+5154 TTATTPLFTVFDGRL
-5169 GDYAAFYT
+5169 GDHAIVHT
-5177 PAFAIRVDHQNR
+5177 PTFDIRVDHHDR
-5189 AFQPGFD
+5189 RFQPGFD

-5211 PQSALIGAYIITK
+5211 PESALIGAFIITQ

-5239 LRSRGQLNALD
+5239 LRSRGRLNALE

-5255 DKSNRVAAGAA
+5255 DKSNRVARGAA
-5266 ENYATAAG
+5266 ENFATAAG
-5274 GLVFVDPDLFE
+5274 DLVFVDPAVFE

-5292 NACEDL
+5292 NACEDNN

>member
-1 MRQHPTRRD
+1 M
-10 APTGRSTVSQGALTY
+10 SQGALTY

-215 AVQLAAANVSIV
+215 AVQLAAANVSID

-271 VNIAGLV
+271 VNIAGAV
-278 SADGATG
+278 SADGASG
-285 EAAGRVRIDAGGDI
+285 EAAGRIRIDAGGDI

-305 RVSADGHGA
+305 RVSADGRGA
-314 NSDGGKIRVWAEG
+314 NSDGGKIRVWAEE
-327 TATLATQGELSAR
+327 TATLATGGELSAR
-340 GGEIS
+340 GGEVS

-355 TDTVRLEGG
+355 TETVKLEGG
-364 ALKANATNGK
+364 ALKANATAGK
-374 RGSVLIDPNNI
+374 RGAVLIDPNNI
-385 EAVTANT
+385 EVVSANQH
-392 YTDGVDFTLIANDT
+392 TDGADFTLIANDK
-406 ITVENN
+406 ITVGNN

-439 LTLRASNVELKAGS
+439 LTLRAANVELKAGS
-453 RLLAHATPGHT
+453 RLLAHADSGRT

-472 RTLDA
+472 RSLDA
-477 IGANRDVSASVT
+477 IGANRDVTASVS

-503 SSAETSLVQELLENN
+503 SSAETSLVNELLENN
-518 PALSVADA
+518 PALTVADA

-576 ARSGFKKTATAT
+576 ARSGFEKTATAT

-597 KSEIRGNEVDIAS
+597 KSEIRGNTIDITS

-616 VYKIL
+616 VYQIL

-663 ATTLVDGASLIIG
+663 ATTLVDGATLIIG

-718 ANITATNALTVQAHT
+718 ANVTATNALTVQAHT
-733 NTDVDVTATVNS
+733 NTEIDVTATVNS

-759 HITTIAEVGD
+759 SITTIAEVGD

-775 RSISVDAQTEAEINA
+775 GSISVDAQTEAEINA

-976 KGATVDAKGALLV
+976 KGATVDAKGALRV

-1008 ILNFLQG
+1008 ILSFLTG

-1122 TIRGNATVNSA
+1122 TIRGNAKVNSA
-1133 NAVNVDATNIQRVV
+1133 NAVDVDATNIQRVI

-1290 DTQDGAGS
+1290 DTQDGGGS
-1298 GSASKSGKGKFGVA
+1298 GTASKSGKGKFGVA
-1312 VSADVSINDVKADTQ
+1312 VSADVSINDVTADTQ

-1334 TISAAT
+1334 TIAAAT

-1391 LTLTGPL
+1391 LTLSGPL

-1535 TINTIDNTTKTWIAG
+1535 TINTIDNSTKTWIAG

-1559 AANIALTSTDSS
+1559 AANIALQSTDSS

-1618 ITVKADSSTH
+1618 VTVKADSSTH

-1651 QANNTVKASI
+1651 QAKNTVKASI
-1661 DAGSTAIADGNV
+1661 DAGSTAIADGNI
-1673 HVAAAD
+1673 HVGAAD

-1706 TNNTVEARIDGS
+1706 TDNTVEARIDGS
-1718 ATGRGKRGAIDV
+1718 ATGRGKRAAIDV
-1730 PTGDKNSAGTLLTE
+1730 PTGDKNSAGALLTE

-1789 AIGSGATINPLDDGS
+1789 AIGSGASINPLDDGS

-1855 KTNDTVTVEA
+1855 KANDTVTVEA

-1871 TSVAASLSVGGSA
+1871 TSVAASLSAGGSA

-1904 DGATVH
+1904 DGAIVH
-1910 SDGNVIV
+1910 SDGNVVV

-1947 VLTKTT
+1947 VLTKTV

-1965 LGTKTGVTIA
+1965 LGTKAGVTIA

-1987 GTDEGEISAPAASNP
+1987 GTDEGEISAPAGNNP

-2014 TASRGTTT
+2014 VASRGTTT

-2074 INQNNTGAGA
+2074 INQNTGAAA

-2235 TSGVGAGATVNARGN
+2235 TAGVGAGATVNARGN

-2259 GNDLSDRDAITG
+2259 GNDLTDRDAITG

-2375 NNAQVSAKR
+2375 NNAQVSARR

-2403 SGGIGAIAGGV
+2403 AGGIGAIAGGI

-2434 SGDFGDVNSYADD
+2434 SGDFADVNSYADD

-2545 GTAADVAAQ
+2545 GTAADVAAL
-2554 AMLDAGGA
+2554 ATLNSGGA
-2562 VSLTAHT
+2562 ISAHAHT

-2583 GLAVDAALAFVT
+2583 GIAIDAALAFVT
-2595 DNSTTRAALGDG
+2595 DNSTTRAAIGDG
-2607 VQIVDATSISV
+2607 VQIVDATGVSV
-2618 SASDDRTAE
+2618 SASDDRSAE

-2632 VSVSGGAAVGASVAT
+2632 VSVGGAAAVGASVAT
-2647 ATLGGSTTASAGDN
+2647 ATINGATTASAGNN
-2661 LQVGQSVGTIDSL
+2661 LQVGQSVGTVDSL
-2674 SITADSRNTA
+2674 SITANSSTTA
-2684 KAESIAGKAGI
+2684 KAKTIAGKAGI

-2700 GSVATAKSTPTVS
+2700 GSVATANNLPSVS
-2713 ATIGDNSRITVAG
+2713 ATLGTNGRITVADTVTVG
-2726 LTDVAATG
+2726 ATG
-2734 RSTADADAI
+2734 TTRTDANAI
-2743 GVNVAGGVGIGAS
+2743 GVNVSAGVGIGAS
-2756 VANAT
+2756 LATATTHSDVTSLVGAN
-2761 SAPDIDAA
+2761 SV
-2769 IGTGARITANQ
+2769 ITA
-2780 VRIAAT
+2780 RALSLDAT
-2786 QAILGGG
+2786 RNTSGPG
-2793 TSAYALGAA
+2793 TTAYATGAA
-2802 GGLLAGVNA
+2802 GGLLFAGSVTKA
-2811 TYAESNNEG
+2811 EAESLG
-2820 KVDATLGDNSEL
+2820 TTTAQVGDGSTLDIADTVHVGATQS
-2832 TVANSVT
+2832 
-2839 VAATNNTR
+2839 TR
-2847 QRTDVTGVSIG
+2847 QRADTTGITGGAIAAGGTASWAHSNNTTRAIVGDSVSISHAGAAADAVDVT
-2858 GVLAAGATIG
+2858 
-2868 HANSDTETH
+2868 AN
-2877 ASIGNG
+2877 GN
-2883 VQVASLGGLTGLIS
+2883 
-2897 VTATGK
+2897 
-2903 DDNIATAVSGS
+2903 DDNRASTVAGS
-2914 GGLISG
+2914 GGLGSLVAANATTDTTTHTTAALGTAAGGTGQIKATRVDVSATQTARIDAEADSTNASAVGYSGAKATNTADTHTNATIGRNLNVQTEALRVTASNTITKPSAGYQVDAGAGGLLNG
-2920 SAASVGTY
+2920 SAASSRSTLRNRASVDISDGATITIENGTDTGGVLNVAALNTVNAHDSVRLDSGGAIAIAR
-2928 SESNTSARL
+2928 SESTINNELNDGTVRIGSATIVSDGEINVSARTDADVNAETRSKTYGVAGAAEGRSRAYVKADNTVNVATGANIQAEHDVHLMAGTDRSTGNQLNADADTRLWNRTALPIENDPQAHGEINQHNSINVATGAKVRSVRSVHLTASEGTHTVRGFGEGTDAYREVLSAIGEFFGADTSSLKIRAGTTADNSNNPFNPGSAVNVDGVVEAGIWHHQFLTFNADDTAVTSEQVSYTLRDNVLLSDLLSAEITALRNRAIAVRNAATDYEGEVSAADYALALDNDADILEAQLAALGANTRVGFLDVNPILATTGNVAVTGDAMTGGGSLTAPGDVRIDVENRSTRFMTTSALTIPDDDGGKVLFNGRSVSSATDINARNALGKTTGVAVTSALNTAKPVIRIENTNDTDVTPNGAAQLWIFGDITNLRGLAQAKSHGTIRSSAKINAETVDIATGGDFIQTYTPGFTHQGGNPISQLGTLPDNRENAAIALGGSDSADSAAGDYSTNSTPHLCTGDRCSTTIAGNNVYISGEKLNINGLIQAGLPDRGINITNGLVSAKAGAIATAKAAYLANPDTAPQYLDLNAPDPASSDIKVRYDLANDRLELNNVRMGGGHMELFGNIFSTGNGQLKVLDGYGRITVNNTSNYDVVLNRLDTGPGVEGTIKITDLAKRVIIPGSADMSGTTNAGVPLVTLISRL
-2937 GSGDATHSL
+2937 GDAVVVKDSRTTDADGNPTYQVSSTTGRSGYYDPVANRRFNWINGRKQQWTEDRIYTKKILLGADWAWADTDDPDKITPGTPVYTDRLTGDWLSIGGGSDQYKMNYTQSTTGKVKTAGPTESNRVCIGFCDVAIYEQVTLTTTYKWTVYEYFNHSL
-2946 NASTVTLTADHT
+2946 NASNRIDINFTGYDTSNVTVNSTTGQVLFNGLVRSVAGDTLINAGGGMASLSDAGYIVGSNVILNSANGAVGTAAQPVRVDLTDAALGGTDGQIWINGHSGANVMEIGGDLRVAAASSATGAVSLSADRHLLTTTPTVTISGYGVNLVSESGDIANSGAPIRIDNLGDGVVSALANGDIVLVETAGDLRAGKIESQTGDVTLDVPTGNLVDANTIEQADDKTAAELLSLWDSMRLRGDPAKAAADETVANFEAGVKNDYRAYWDMRKVRNENGTWVADAYNPGFTFKLDTGTASALKTANGWNDADIKTYEAEQTAFYHDSHARFGGSPFNPGFTYTASTTEESDLRDGAVWTDQQLKTALSAGLFRPVTDTEITIEQANVIGRNVALNVAGSIGQSVGDFVIARGTNPDTLTDEEKLALLTAE
-2958 TQFNGKVDSVSA
+2958 
-2970 SAVGASGSK
+2970 
-2979 ARHTV
+2979 AR
-2984 KSTVEAT
+2984 
-2991 VADNGRINANHVDI
+2991 D
-3005 DANNRAHKFW
+3005 F
-3015 WGASSVAADAA
+3015 
-3026 TNADSAA
+3026 
-3033 WNIKSGSGGALNAAA
+3033 
-3048 GSSRSTVT
+3048 T
-3056 LTTVARIGQNA
+3056 LTDSEIRIRRQ
-3067 QVHGLMPALGEGSFS
+3067 
-3082 MDAFNDVIGHDKS
+3082 DDV
-3095 KLDSGGL
+3095 
-3102 VAVAATETH
+3102 
-3111 FTATGNAT
+3111 
-3119 AEFGAGAQV
+3119 
-3128 TSDTGDIT
+3128 DIT
-3136 AGTRSRVD
+3136 ASTGLTAIAGDKILLGSEAPVVISQVRSPGDVRIK
-3144 LDTRSS
+3144 S
-3150 SDTYG
+3150 SDG
-3155 LAGAPMGEAW
+3155 ISSIAPA
-3165 STWTGNN
+3165 
-3172 TAIVRSGA
+3172 
-3180 RLLAD
+3180 
-3185 QGGVHL
+3185 
-3191 GGGQASDGTRT
+3191 
-3202 DIEADSDVRLWNK
+3202 
-3215 TAFPINSDPDA
+3215 
-3226 RTTVTSNASV
+3226 
-3236 QLLGTAAI
+3236 GTAAI
-3244 ETAGDITLAADKGKI
+3244 VATDMVL
-3259 DAHHVGIGKDIYREA
+3259 
-3274 ASGIVSGI
+3274 
-3282 SNAFGGDDVSFD
+3282 
-3294 IEGGETVVGGSS
+3294 EGGQGG
-3306 TAQIEGSALAGIH
+3306 IGSALAPIV
-3319 RFESLTL
+3319 
-3326 EYELV
+3326 V
-3331 DASGNVVASPVT
+3331 D
-3343 GTDGRVLWRLKV
+3343 
-3355 SKTDGVNYT
+3355 
-3364 IDPAV
+3364 
-3369 GLAANIQKRID
+3369 LA
-3380 KLRSLME
+3380 
-3387 QYSGDPVAVGAYESE
+3387 
-3402 IKFLQFKLVELGLAS
+3402 
-3417 GDPNGTNFNTGNW
+3417 
-3430 NNPSPKEV
+3430 
-3438 KLEEIAQKEAQIDS
+3438 
-3452 LGNDIVSTTDGATT
+3452 
-3466 TTDGALT
+3466 DGAL
-3473 AQTTLTTDAGTV
+3473 
-3485 VLRADSINGNNA
+3485 
-3497 TIQTNLAGMGNFNAA
+3497 
-3512 DGDYLNLIGQQ
+3512 
-3523 GTAASLRSDINTL
+3523 
-3536 QGQLSTDRTSLATS
+3536 
-3550 NANIDTLLGNIASR
+3550 
-3564 QSQIDTLLATNGA
+3564 
-3577 QSQID
+3577 
-3582 ALRALNDTDRSAA
+3582 
-3595 TAELGTANSLLA
+3595 
-3607 GIATKS
+3607 
-3613 TLLDQKAGS
+3613 
-3622 LNSTYTTIN
+3622 
-3631 SLQST
+3631 
-3636 LRSRFAN
+3636 
-3643 GSADSGRVAA
+3643 
-3653 VTNLQSSNTSLRGDV
+3653 
-3668 STLAGSINGAD
+3668 
-3679 ATVAGASTTVAGN
+3679 
-3692 LTTVQGFETDLGT
+3692 
-3705 AQTDLVALEAQL
+3705 
-3717 PGLSDVPANGPIAD
+3717 
-3731 FMHVDDITVRLG
+3731 
-3743 NIDVTA
+3743 
-3749 DNLTG
+3749 
-3754 NGALRAPGD
+3754 
-3763 AKISIVNNTPDF
+3763 
-3775 LVLGKL
+3775 
-3781 TVDSDSGGEIRQ
+3781 
-3793 NGFLINDNNEIRRIN
+3793 
-3808 LNNQAPSLTLQ
+3808 
-3819 TKHNNGAGLPQIEVI
+3819 
-3834 SNYDPNSAKNAN
+3834 
-3846 LPAPSPDI
+3846 
-3854 QLSDDV
+3854 
-3860 SNPLGLV
+3860 
-3867 RVYSQA
+3867 
-3873 GSIYVD
+3873 
-3879 GDIRAAQVDVQADNG
+3879 
-3894 DFVQSFVDGFY
+3894 
-3905 HSSGDP
+3905 
-3911 AANVQGGQT
+3911 
-3920 STPAGKGI
+3920 
-3928 VANGSVFIS
+3928 
-3937 ARYLNINGLVQS
+3937 
-3949 GIETW
+3949 
-3954 NITLPTTPV
+3954 
-3963 LTGPA
+3963 
-3968 SLYGLNQSALDTLV
+3968 
-3982 ENWKNSTGPQ
+3982 
-3992 YTTLAAAGGAV
+3992 
-4003 VFNAAL
+4003 
-4009 NRIEANAS
+4009 
-4017 YAHTDMGTSGW
+4017 
-4028 AQRTSSF
+4028 
-4035 GGLYPL
+4035 
-4041 ISDYGNIG
+4041 
-4049 ASYDPSV
+4049 
-4056 TGGRFVLDG
+4056 
-4065 EAVKGGYIQLYGQIL
+4065 
-4080 NTAGSAS
+4080 
-4087 RLKVLDGFGQIVV
+4087 
-4100 TNPTDR
+4100 
-4106 AVVVNN
+4106 
-4112 LSTGTDADG
+4112 
-4121 SGRGVRGVIDIT
+4121 
-4133 DIQRVNTTN
+4133 
-4142 GTSDAI
+4142 
-4148 HTVITREN
+4148 
-4156 NTVMLDQTG
+4156 
-4165 RWEGSVFNPN
+4165 
-4175 YRFTGADIT
+4175 
-4184 AADGRNTTYDPQ
+4184 
-4196 TGLRYV
+4196 
-4202 WTTATDKSTNT
+4202 
-4213 YWQFSG
+4213 
-4219 TQFLGISALRTR
+4219 
-4231 PSGTVESKRGP
+4231 
-4242 YTTGTRRLDDGT
+4242 
-4254 YLLRDTSLTG
+4254 
-4264 TPLKTTSDTRTTS
+4264 
-4277 DYWTKTKEW
+4277 
-4286 TDCNWWTVCIAQDY
+4286 
-4300 HSKWTQS
+4300 
-4307 TGTQTITTFS
+4307 
-4317 LKADY
+4317 
-4322 PINVEFSGQD
+4322 
-4332 TGLVAINSKSDVILN
+4332 
-4347 GLINNRFG
+4347 
-4355 DTTITAGVNPG
+4355 
-4366 VGATSNPALVK
+4366 
-4377 AGQSILQGSE
+4377 
-4387 DALVTGQ
+4387 
-4394 TLNFAASYSVGT
+4394 
-4406 TGSNANPV
+4406 
-4414 NIDLNGGTLNAAVAS
+4414 
-4429 GNLAL
+4429 
-4434 RQANGDLSIG
+4434 
-4444 IVSAGGAANAGLGQ
+4444 
-4458 VLIAADGHLSMA
+4458 
-4470 GPLSSVTGNQIELV
+4470 
-4484 SENGSIG
+4484 
-4491 SATDPFR
+4491 
-4498 IKAGFTSNLAER
+4498 
-4510 RFYGVTA
+4510 
-4517 AARESIFLDSESWI
+4517 
-4531 GNLGADLLVSS
+4531 
-4542 ITSTTGDVQVRTPGR
+4542 
-4557 IIDNNPF
+4557 
-4564 ETRDERTYA
+4564 
-4573 QLLTLWEELSLLE
+4573 
-4586 NTTKNAEKQ
+4586 
-4595 QAAIA
+4595 
-4600 AFEAGASQEYRIYW
+4600 
-4614 QIRNQQADPS
+4614 
-4624 SFDANHTVALS
+4624 FDA
-4635 TAQETAMRDSLAQQG
+4635 
-4650 KTQTEIDTLVR
+4650 
-4661 DYSKNKTDEYRALHE
+4661 RA
-4676 KLYATPVYENLI
+4676 
-4688 PVGYQDGFAYAA
+4688 
-4700 TQTER
+4700 R
-4705 DAQLKGS
+4705 
-4712 SWSEHELGIA
+4712 
-4722 FSPGLLK
+4722 
-4729 ETTDTNPVLKDPNVA
+4729 
-4744 GTSVTLLADQG
+4744 
-4755 IGETGLTR
+4755 
-4763 MIDLSLNPGLISDD
+4763 
-4777 DKVAL
+4777 
-4782 AAAERNDL
+4782 
-4790 SINGGIASVT
+4790 
-4800 QRKPVVVGGN
+4800 
-4810 GLLTVTDRAGN
+4810 
-4821 AVAGDVFL
+4821 
-4829 ASETSVNVGAILST
+4829 
-4843 GETRLKAAGSIM
+4843 
-4855 HGAGAGL
+4855 
-4862 PSFVA
+4862 
-4867 SSLILESAKGDIGTA
+4867 
-4882 TQPVLVQLGDNDPLI
+4882 
-4897 ARADGD
+4897 GD
-4903 IFITQLGNDL
+4903 IFITELSGDMDVGTVYSQQD
-4913 AVDTLFSRAGIW
+4913 VTLS
-4925 LTAPGSIVDAFNTDD
+4925 APGAILDAGHD
-4940 TNIRSQTLNLL
+4940 TKLNIQGHNVNLSAGTTIGIPADANGALEVNVARDGVLNAMAPLGIYL
-4951 AGGSLGS
+4951 ASVGVPGRIG
-4958 ASNFLDIGLGP
+4958 DITTNGP
-4969 RLESDTDDTGYLTA
+4969 FAFFA
-4983 NAGTGAFL
+4983 NAGSLDVEGTVKAGSVTLGADDDV
-4991 RSPTLPLILHQ
+4991 TLGAAASIAAATT
-5002 VDAGTEIRV
+5002 VRIDAGSDGSGSVLSES
-5011 IGGTNV
+5011 
-5017 VVEGAVTA
+5017 AVT
-5025 PVSVDIAAG
+5025 P
-5034 DDVRFDGGQ
+5034 
-5043 IATDTVA
+5043 A
-5050 ISAGSDGTGNVAGSS
+5050 ISAGTSVVMTAPDSVGGPTPISVTTPQLIVSADQIDVTASAPDASTPLTVSAFGYRGLPASDVKLVLDSGTAI
-5065 TAGPDIVATT
+5065 TIDTLKATT
-5075 SAFITAPQGIGTGAP
+5075 SN
-5090 VEVRTPQLDL
+5090 V
-5100 QADTM
+5100 
-5105 DVVAAP
+5105 
-5111 LTPAQ
+5111 
-5116 PLMVNAS
+5116 
-5123 GVGGSMAS
+5123 
-5131 DVTLDLASGSSVT
+5131 
-5144 IGTLFANTSQ
+5144 
-5154 TTATTPLFTVTDGQL
+5154 TATTPLFTVLDGQL

-5177 PAFAIRVDHQNR
+5177 PAFAIRVDHHDR
-5189 AFQPGFD
+5189 RFQPGFD

-5274 GLVFVDPDLFE
+5274 GLVFVDPDLFD
-5285 CGKPGEP
+5285 CGEPGEA